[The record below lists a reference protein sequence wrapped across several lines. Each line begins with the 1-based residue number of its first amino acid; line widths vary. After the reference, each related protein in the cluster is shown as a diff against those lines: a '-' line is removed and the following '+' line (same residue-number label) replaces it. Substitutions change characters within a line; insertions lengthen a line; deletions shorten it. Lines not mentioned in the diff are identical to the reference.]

1 MSIVFWDFEGFLV
14 GKLLGLQ
21 VGEDAMEVK
30 TWVGKINRDPRVT
43 LLEEKWHALFVDCL
57 NFVVYVC

>member
-1 MSIVFWDFEGFLV
+1 MV

-57 NFVVYVC
+57 NFVMYVC

>member
-14 GKLLGLQ
+14 GKILGLQ

-30 TWVGKINRDPRVT
+30 TWVGK
-43 LLEEKWHALFVDCL
+43 
-57 NFVVYVC
+57 